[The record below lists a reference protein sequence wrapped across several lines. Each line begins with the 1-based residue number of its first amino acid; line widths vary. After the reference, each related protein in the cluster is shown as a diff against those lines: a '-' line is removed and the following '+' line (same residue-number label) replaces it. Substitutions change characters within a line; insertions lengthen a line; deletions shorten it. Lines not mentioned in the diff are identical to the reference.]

1 MRSLKQHCLGLHV
14 AFRLNNIIHPFSND
28 QKNISFGLFL
38 FSGLSGCTGA
48 SCMDLPNPI
57 LAKVTERVIARSQ
70 KTRSAY
76 LQRIEH
82 AQGKFPA
89 RGALSCANLAHGFAS
104 MEDNE
109 KLIIKVGREPNI
121 GIVSSYNE
129 MLSAHAPYKTF
140 PDLIKT
146 AARENGGVAQFAG
159 GVPAMCD
166 GITQGNAGMELSL
179 FSRETIAMSTAIA
192 LSHNMFDAALCL
204 GVCDKIVP
212 GLLIGALQFGYLP
225 TIFVPAGPMT
235 SGLSNDDKAKIRQQF
250 ATGEVGR
257 DALLEAESAAY
268 HGQGTCTFYGTA
280 NSNQML
286 MEVMG
291 LHLPSAAF
299 VHPHTP
305 LRDALTAEAAIRV
318 LDLTVERG
326 NYTPIGHVV
335 DEKAII
341 NGIVALLATGGSTNH
356 TLHLI
361 AIARAAGI
369 LIDWDDFDELSAVVP
384 LLAKIYP
391 NGKADVNHF
400 QAAGG
405 VAFLIRDLLEAG
417 LLHNDVTT
425 VAGKGLHHYTKE
437 PKLID
442 GKLTWVDGV
451 VRSLDDKVL
460 RSFDEPFQPDGG
472 LRLMQGRLGRGVIKI
487 SAVAPEHRK
496 VKAPAIVFDSQEA
509 VQAAFDRGELHR
521 DFIAV
526 VRFQGARANGMPELH
541 RLTPVLGVLQDQG
554 FHVALVTDGRM
565 SGASGKVPAVIHLS
579 PEALLNGPIA
589 KVQTGDMLVIDAEAG
604 VLDIELDEA
613 VWQSRPVAQPEH
625 QAENEVGFGRELFG
639 VFRAAAAPAEHGASV
654 FGALVG
660 EIVQP

>member
-1 MRSLKQHCLGLHV
+1 
-14 AFRLNNIIHPFSND
+14 
-28 QKNISFGLFL
+28 
-38 FSGLSGCTGA
+38 
-48 SCMDLPNPI
+48 MDLPNPV

-104 MEDNE
+104 MDDNE

-140 PDLIKT
+140 PDLIKN

-235 SGLSNDDKAKIRQQF
+235 SGLSNDEKAKIRQQF
-250 ATGEVGR
+250 ATGQVGR

-405 VAFLIRDLLEAG
+405 VAFLIRNLLEAG

-425 VAGKGLHHYTKE
+425 VAGKGLQHYTKE

-451 VRSLDDKVL
+451 VQRLDDKVL
-460 RSFDEPFQPDGG
+460 RSIDAPFQPDGG

-589 KVQTGDMLVIDAEAG
+589 KVQTGDMLIIDAEAG
-604 VLDIELDEA
+604 VLDVEIDDG

-660 EIVQP
+660 ENSPEQI

>member
-1 MRSLKQHCLGLHV
+1 
-14 AFRLNNIIHPFSND
+14 
-28 QKNISFGLFL
+28 
-38 FSGLSGCTGA
+38 
-48 SCMDLPNPI
+48 MDLPNPV

-89 RGALSCANLAHGFAS
+89 RGALSCANLAHGFAG

-121 GIVSSYNE
+121 GIVSSYSE

-140 PDLIKT
+140 PDIIKI

-179 FSRETIAMSTAIA
+179 FSRETIAMGTAIA

-225 TIFVPAGPMT
+225 TIFVPAGPMS

-250 ATGEVGR
+250 ATGQVGR

-305 LRDALTAEAAIRV
+305 LRDALTAEAAKRV
-318 LDLTVERG
+318 LDLTAERG
-326 NYTPIGHVV
+326 NYTPIGHVI

-405 VAFLIRDLLEAG
+405 VAFLIRNLLEAG

-425 VAGKGLHHYTKE
+425 VAGKGLQHYTKE

-451 VRSLDDKVL
+451 VQSLDDKVL
-460 RSFDEPFQPDGG
+460 RSIDAPFQPDGG

-579 PEALLNGPIA
+579 PEALLNGPIG
-589 KVQTGDMLVIDAEAG
+589 KVQTGDMLIIDAEAG
-604 VLDIELDEA
+604 VLDIELDEQT
-613 VWQSRPVAQPEH
+613 WQSRPVAQPER

-660 EIVQP
+660 EEPQGQI

>member
-1 MRSLKQHCLGLHV
+1 
-14 AFRLNNIIHPFSND
+14 
-28 QKNISFGLFL
+28 
-38 FSGLSGCTGA
+38 
-48 SCMDLPNPI
+48 MDLPNPV

-104 MEDNE
+104 MDDNE

-140 PDLIKT
+140 PDLIKN

-235 SGLSNDDKAKIRQQF
+235 SGLSNDEKAKIRQQF
-250 ATGEVGR
+250 ATGQVGR
-257 DALLEAESAAY
+257 DALLGAESAAY

-405 VAFLIRDLLEAG
+405 VAFLIRNLLEAG

-425 VAGKGLHHYTKE
+425 VAGKGLQHYTKE

-451 VRSLDDKVL
+451 VQSLDDKVL
-460 RSFDEPFQPDGG
+460 RSIDAPFQPDGG

-589 KVQTGDMLVIDAEAG
+589 KVQTGDMLIIDAEAG
-604 VLDIELDEA
+604 VLDVEIDDG

-660 EIVQP
+660 ENSPEQI

>member
-1 MRSLKQHCLGLHV
+1 
-14 AFRLNNIIHPFSND
+14 
-28 QKNISFGLFL
+28 
-38 FSGLSGCTGA
+38 
-48 SCMDLPNPI
+48 MDLPNPV

-104 MEDNE
+104 MDDNE

-140 PDLIKT
+140 PDLIKN
-146 AARENGGVAQFAG
+146 AARENRGVAQFAG

-235 SGLSNDDKAKIRQQF
+235 SGLSNDEKAKIRQQF
-250 ATGEVGR
+250 ATGQVGR

-326 NYTPIGHVV
+326 NYTPIGHVI

-405 VAFLIRDLLEAG
+405 VAFLIRNLLEAG

-425 VAGKGLHHYTKE
+425 VAGKGLQHYTKE

-442 GKLTWVDGV
+442 GKLIWVDGV
-451 VRSLDDKVL
+451 VQSLDDKVL
-460 RSFDEPFQPDGG
+460 RSIDAPFQPDGG

-579 PEALLNGPIA
+579 PEALLNGPIT
-589 KVQTGDMLVIDAEAG
+589 KVQTGDMLIIDAEAG
-604 VLDIELDEA
+604 VLDVEIDDD

-660 EIVQP
+660 ENSPEQI

>member
-1 MRSLKQHCLGLHV
+1 
-14 AFRLNNIIHPFSND
+14 
-28 QKNISFGLFL
+28 
-38 FSGLSGCTGA
+38 
-48 SCMDLPNPI
+48 MDLPNPV

-104 MEDNE
+104 MDDNE

-140 PDLIKT
+140 PDLIKN

-235 SGLSNDDKAKIRQQF
+235 SGLSNDEKAKIRQQF
-250 ATGEVGR
+250 ATGQVGR

-326 NYTPIGHVV
+326 NYTPIGHVI

-405 VAFLIRDLLEAG
+405 VAFLIRNLLEAG

-425 VAGKGLHHYTKE
+425 VAGKGLQHYTKE

-451 VRSLDDKVL
+451 VQSLDDKVL
-460 RSFDEPFQPDGG
+460 RSIDAPFQPDGG

-604 VLDIELDEA
+604 VLDVEIDDD
-613 VWQSRPVAQPEH
+613 VWRSRPVAQPEH

-660 EIVQP
+660 ENSPEQI

>member
-1 MRSLKQHCLGLHV
+1 
-14 AFRLNNIIHPFSND
+14 
-28 QKNISFGLFL
+28 
-38 FSGLSGCTGA
+38 
-48 SCMDLPNPI
+48 MDLPNPV

-104 MEDNE
+104 MDDNE

-140 PDLIKT
+140 PDLIKN

-235 SGLSNDDKAKIRQQF
+235 SGLSNDEKAKIRQQF
-250 ATGEVGR
+250 ATGQVGR

-405 VAFLIRDLLEAG
+405 VAFLIRNLLEAG

-425 VAGKGLHHYTKE
+425 VAGKGLQHYTKE

-451 VRSLDDKVL
+451 VQSLDDKVL
-460 RSFDEPFQPDGG
+460 RSIDAPFQPDGG

-604 VLDIELDEA
+604 VLDVEIDEQT
-613 VWQSRPVAQPEH
+613 WQSRPVAQPEH

-660 EIVQP
+660 ENSPEQI